1 MSTFI
6 VKVLE
11 VEKITHDVLRIKLEK
26 PTGYNYTSG
35 QGAEIAINKEKWDK
49 ETRPFTLTSIPSDS
63 YLEFTIKTYPSRQGV
78 TNELLNLK
86 ANDEIILSEAWDTYS
101 YNGEGVF
108 IAGGTGITPFLSIL
122 RQLKKDGKVGDNK
135 LYFANKTEEDIIQ
148 KDEFLSILKSN
159 FINVLSD
166 EDNPNYEK
174 GFITKEFIEKHNI
187 HKAKYIYI
195 CGPRPMTKS
204 IVEALTEL
212 GVKSENIFK

>member
-6 VKVLE
+6 VKVLG
-11 VEKITHDVLRIKLEK
+11 VEKITHDVLRIRLEK
-26 PTGYNYTSG
+26 PNGYNYTSG

-49 ETRPFTLTSIPSDS
+49 ENRPFTLTSIPNDS
-63 YLEFTIKTYPSRQGV
+63 YLEFTIKTYPSHNGV

-86 ANDEIILSEAWDTYS
+86 ANDEIILSEAWNSFLYK
-101 YNGEGVF
+101 GEGVF

-122 RQLKKDGKVGDNK
+122 RQLEKDGKVGNNK

-148 KDEFLSILKSN
+148 KDEFTSILNSN

-166 EDNPNYEK
+166 DKNPKYEQ
-174 GFITKEFIEKHNI
+174 GYITKEFIEKHNI
-187 HKAKYIYI
+187 HKAPYIYI

-204 IVEALTEL
+204 VVEALTEL
-212 GVKSENIFK
+212 GVKAENIFK